1 VITDPW
7 WPRLRTPLVKSLL
20 LAIALVLAGCS
31 SAVPPQGNGYDYAV
45 IVHQRLDAVWAQT
58 GLPDSARPALEPG
71 PTTSQFVAA
80 SSFAACMAERGWPD
94 YSSSEIGYSYQDIS
108 LVDSDP
114 ERLDWYECFAAYPV
128 DSRYTLRSVEEF
140 DFLYDYYQDTL
151 IPCLAEYGQPIS
163 AAPSRIEFRT
173 SWKQWSDPL
182 FPFLWNPYYE
192 LRQHGAVDTRQLES
206 LCPAQPPNQDFY
218 ELPD

>member
-1 VITDPW
+1 MNYPDMH
-7 WPRLRTPLVKSLL
+7 RLRIAIVKPPMVLVV
-20 LAIALVLAGCS
+20 LALAGCAS
-31 SAVPPQGNGYDYAV
+31 PVPERGDGYDYAV
-45 IVHQRLDAVWAQT
+45 IVHERLDSVWAQT

-71 PTTSQFVAA
+71 PAVNQFLAA
-80 SSFAACMAERGWPD
+80 SSFAACMAQRGWPD

-128 DSRYTLRSVEEF
+128 DSRYTLRSVDEF

-151 IPCLAEYGQPIS
+151 IPCLAENGHPVT
-163 AAPSRIEFRT
+163 AAPSRLEFRT

-182 FPFLWNPYYE
+182 FPYLWNPYYE
-192 LRQHGAVDTRQLES
+192 LRKHGAVDTTELE
-206 LCPAQPPNQDFY
+206 LTCPAQPPNQDFY
-218 ELPD
+218 ALAD